1 MDTLTLHSRVHFMCT
16 TYETLTPLR
25 INYAGKHQPL
35 QSPERVIEP
44 FAFEAKTKLVKK
56 KCIFEK
62 CRHVISSFGLFLAFD
77 KINIETSPFIVCCL
91 KKNTEEI
98 IN

>member
-1 MDTLTLHSRVHFMCT
+1 MCT

-56 KCIFEK
+56 NVYLKNVDTI
-62 CRHVISSFGLFLAFD
+62 VISSFDLLLAFD
-77 KINIETSPFIVCCL
+77 KINIETSLFIVCCL
-91 KKNTEEI
+91 KKNTKKI